1 MPDRE
6 LKKIFQD
13 VIKFLSGIAAFQ
25 DISLKGKLMNKSD
38 KKSFYSYMRGTKVV
52 NQQQKVF
59 DFSAVIYVNLR
70 DIQDKNKLLEAVAHE
85 AAHIKEGDFVENRDF
100 FRNLLRERFGT

>member
-13 VIKFLSGIAAFQ
+13 AIKFLSGIAAFQ

-38 KKSFYSYMRGTKVV
+38 KESFYSYMRGTKVV
-52 NQQQKVF
+52 NQRQKVF

>member
-13 VIKFLSGIAAFQ
+13 AIKFLSGIVAFQ

-38 KKSFYSYMRGTKVV
+38 KESFYSYMRGTKVV

>member
-13 VIKFLSGIAAFQ
+13 AIKFLSGIAAFQ

-38 KKSFYSYMRGTKVV
+38 KESFHSYMRGTKVV

-85 AAHIKEGDFVENRDF
+85 AAHIKEGDFVENRDS